1 MLVGKNLSK
10 IYDKKSVVKNVSIE
24 VKKGQIIGILGPNGA
39 GKTTSFYML
48 AGVVKPHMGTVHLN
62 DEDITELSLSAR
74 ASKGVA
80 YLPQE
85 ISVFRGMNVSENI
98 LTALEIVEPSLDKRM
113 KRLEDILAEFS
124 IEHLRFSSAISLSG
138 GERRKLELAR
148 CIAINPEYLLLDEPF
163 AGIDPISIDGIISL
177 IQNLKEKGLGVLITD
192 HNVKEALAVVDKAY
206 VVFNGEVIAFDD
218 KENITKNKQVQ
229 RIYLGENFFSK

>member
-113 KRLEDILAEFS
+113 KRLEDILVEFS

-192 HNVKEALAVVDKAY
+192 HNVKEALAVLDKSY